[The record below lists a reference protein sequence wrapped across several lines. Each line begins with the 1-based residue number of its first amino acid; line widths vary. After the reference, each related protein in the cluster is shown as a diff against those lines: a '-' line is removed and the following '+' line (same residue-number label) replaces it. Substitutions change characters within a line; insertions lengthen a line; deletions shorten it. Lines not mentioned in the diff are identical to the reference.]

1 MQELILLVLK
11 WVSSLADGITEMAM
25 MFKERENV
33 KSELIVVGK
42 VLQVAPLKVADGDE
56 ISVDEGDELIVTKT
70 IKTLIQS
77 GELKINDRVFMISDN
92 GKYVAIDK
100 VV

>member
-1 MQELILLVLK
+1 
-11 WVSSLADGITEMAM
+11 M

-33 KSELIVVGK
+33 KSEFIVVGK
-42 VLQVAPLKVADGDE
+42 VLQTAPLKVADGAE

-77 GELKINDRVFMISDN
+77 GELKIDDKVLMISDN
-92 GKYVAIDK
+92 GKYAAIDK

>member
-1 MQELILLVLK
+1 M
-11 WVSSLADGITEMAM
+11 SSLADGITEIAM

-33 KSELIVVGK
+33 KSEFIVVGK
-42 VLQVAPLKVADGDE
+42 VLQTAPLKVADGAE

-77 GELKINDRVFMISDN
+77 GELKIDDKVLMISDN
-92 GKYVAIDK
+92 GKYAAIDK

>member
-1 MQELILLVLK
+1 M
-11 WVSSLADGITEMAM
+11 ADGITEIAM

-33 KSELIVVGK
+33 KSEFIVVGK
-42 VLQVAPLKVADGDE
+42 VLQTAPLKVADGAE

-77 GELKINDRVFMISDN
+77 GELKIDDKVLMISDN
-92 GKYVAIDK
+92 GKYAAIDK